1 MLEGDIQYLLTD
13 FIKKY
18 GNSFTPEEKYN
29 QYALLNL
36 CPKLSNTTF
45 QSIMTDVSLSCYG
58 LSQRH
63 YKEFRLLCKM
73 MHTKKS

>member
-1 MLEGDIQYLLTD
+1 MIESDIELLTE

-18 GNSFTPEEKYN
+18 GNSFTSEEKYN

-36 CPKLSNTTF
+36 CPTLSKTTF

-63 YKEFRLLCKM
+63 YKEFRLLCEM
-73 MHTKKS
+73 IRMKKS